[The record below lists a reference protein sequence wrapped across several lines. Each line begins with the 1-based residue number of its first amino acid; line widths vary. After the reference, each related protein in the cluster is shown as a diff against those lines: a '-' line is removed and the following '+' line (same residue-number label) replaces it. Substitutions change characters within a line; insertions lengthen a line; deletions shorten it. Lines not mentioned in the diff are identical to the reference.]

1 MDDIRPHHRS
11 TRTPPLPPPPQL
23 PLKSREF
30 PTIATQPTLT
40 LRPVEPSPPPKR
52 SFHKKALIM
61 LGLLL
66 LLSGIGA
73 LAAYIMYQTAL
84 SAVNPSDTNKIVVVI
99 EPGSSPTAIASTLR
113 DNGLIRNTT
122 AFSIYTR
129 LTATE
134 NKLQA
139 GSFRLSPSESTPEI
153 VGHLTRGE
161 NDTIDITFLP
171 GQTIAKHKAVFA
183 KAGYG
188 SAEIEAGFV
197 IKPNRPLFAGAPA
210 SADLEGFIFGETY
223 RVGSSA
229 TVQEIL
235 NVTFGQFEKVLADN
249 DLVAGFER
257 QGLTLFEGIIM
268 ASIIEKEA
276 VGGDEP
282 QIAQVFLKRLEIG
295 MMLGSDP
302 TYQYIADKLGQPRS
316 LDFDSPYNTR
326 RFAGIPP
333 GPIASPGLASL
344 RAIANPAE
352 GDFLYFLS
360 GDDDVTYYGRTFEEH
375 TANIRN
381 HCKIKCQFL

>member
-1 MDDIRPHHRS
+1 VDDIRPYR
-11 TRTPPLPPPPQL
+11 RPKPAPPPQPALEVQDL
-23 PLKSREF
+23 PD
-30 PTIATQPTLT
+30 IADQPTLP
-40 LRPVEPSPPPKR
+40 LQPIKPSSAPKR
-52 SFHKKALIM
+52 SFHKKALII
-61 LGLLL
+61 LGILL

-73 LAAYIMYQTAL
+73 LAVYIMYQTAL

-99 EPGSSPTAIASTLR
+99 EPGSSPGAIASTLR

-139 GSFRLSPSESTPEI
+139 GSFRMSPSESTPEI

-161 NDTIDITFLP
+161 NDRIDITFLP
-171 GQTIAKHKAVFA
+171 GQTIAKHKTVFA
-183 KAGYG
+183 EAGYS
-188 SAEIEAGFV
+188 SAEIEAGFA
-197 IKPNRPLFAGAPA
+197 IKPDRPLFAGAPA

-229 TVQEIL
+229 IVQEIL
-235 NVTFGQFEKVLADN
+235 SVTFGQFEKVLAEN

-257 QGLTLFEGIIM
+257 QGLSLFEGIIM
-268 ASIIEKEA
+268 SSIIEKEA

-316 LDFDSPYNTR
+316 LDFESLYNTR
-326 RFAGIPP
+326 RYAGIPP
-333 GPIASPGLASL
+333 GPIASPGVASL

>member
-1 MDDIRPHHRS
+1 MDDIRPYR
-11 TRTPPLPPPPQL
+11 RPKPAPPPQPALEVQDL
-23 PLKSREF
+23 PD
-30 PTIATQPTLT
+30 IADQPTLP
-40 LRPVEPSPPPKR
+40 LQPIKPSSAPKR
-52 SFHKKALIM
+52 SFHKKALII
-61 LGLLL
+61 LGILL

-73 LAAYIMYQTAL
+73 LAVYIMYQTAL

-99 EPGSSPTAIASTLR
+99 EPGSSPGAIASTLR

-139 GSFRLSPSESTPEI
+139 GSFRMSPSESTPEI

-161 NDTIDITFLP
+161 NDRIDITFLP
-171 GQTIAKHKAVFA
+171 GQTIAKHKTVFA
-183 KAGYG
+183 EAGYS
-188 SAEIEAGFV
+188 SAEIEAGFA
-197 IKPNRPLFAGAPA
+197 IKPDRPLFAGAPA

-235 NVTFGQFEKVLADN
+235 SVTFGQFEKVLAEN

-257 QGLTLFEGIIM
+257 QGLSLFEGIIM
-268 ASIIEKEA
+268 SSIIEKEA

-316 LDFDSPYNTR
+316 LDFESLYNTR
-326 RFAGIPP
+326 RYAGIPP
-333 GPIASPGLASL
+333 GPIASPGVASL

>member
-1 MDDIRPHHRS
+1 MDDIRPHHRP
-11 TRTPPLPPPPQL
+11 TRTPPASPPPQL
-23 PLKSREF
+23 PLETRES
-30 PTIATQPTLT
+30 PTIVDQPTLP
-40 LRPVEPSPPPKR
+40 LRPVQPSPAPKR
-52 SFHKKALIM
+52 SFHKRALIILAM
-61 LGLLL
+61 LL

-73 LAAYIMYQTAL
+73 LAVYIMYQTAL

-139 GSFRLSPSESTPEI
+139 GSFRMSPSESTPEI
-153 VGHLTRGE
+153 VGHLIRGE

-171 GQTIAKHKAVFA
+171 GQTIAQHKEVFA
-183 KAGYG
+183 KAGY
-188 SAEIEAGFV
+188 SAAEIEAGFAT
-197 IKPNRPLFAGAPA
+197 KPDRPLFAGRPT
-210 SADLEGFIFGETY
+210 SADLEGYIFGETY

-235 NVTFGQFEKVLADN
+235 NVTFGQFEKVLAEN
-249 DLVAGFER
+249 DLVTGFER

-276 VGGDEP
+276 VGGDER

-295 MMLGSDP
+295 MMLGADP
-302 TYQYIADKLGQPRS
+302 TYQYITDKLGQPRS
-316 LDFDSPYNTR
+316 LDFDSLYNTR
-326 RFAGIPP
+326 RYAGIPP

-344 RAIANPAE
+344 LAIANPAD
-352 GDFLYFLS
+352 GDYLFFLS

-375 TANIRN
+375 TANIRD
-381 HCKIKCQFL
+381 HCKLKCQFL